1 MLKRLFL
8 PALATAL
15 FWMLWWAA
23 AASSGSDLLPSPW
36 QAVKAFIAIL
46 SAAASWHH
54 IATTTWRVFTGTV
67 LGSAAGLLLGLATRY
82 SSILRAAVYAVIHPL
97 LESVPTICWALLF
110 VLWFGLADTTP
121 VLVIAT
127 ATAPFFLINIREGLQ
142 ELDDNLEE
150 MATLYTRRR
159 LPILTRIILPMLY
172 PYLFA
177 AARSAFMVAWKV
189 VILGEIFGA
198 ASGMGYMLV
207 IAYESYR
214 IADVLGWTLAF
225 AAILLFFDH
234 GVFNWLDRWYMR
246 RWKYTALKS

>member
-1 MLKRLFL
+1 MIKRLIF
-8 PALATAL
+8 PVLATAL
-15 FWMLWWAA
+15 FCALWWLV
-23 AASSGSDLLPSPW
+23 AASSRVVLLPTPW
-36 QAVKAFIAIL
+36 QAVKSFIAIF
-46 SAAASWHH
+46 SASENWRH
-54 IATTTWRVFTGTV
+54 ITATTWRVFAGTL

-82 SSILRAAVYAVIHPL
+82 SSILRAAVYTVIHPL

-110 VLWFGLADTTP
+110 VLWFGLADATP

-127 ATAPFFLINIREGLQ
+127 AVAPFFLINIREGMQ
-142 ELDDNLEE
+142 ELDHNLEE

-177 AARSAFMVAWKV
+177 ATRSAFMVAWKV

-207 IAYESYR
+207 IAFEGYR
-214 IADVLGWTLAF
+214 IADVFGWTLAF

-234 GVFNWLDRWYMR
+234 GVFNCLDRWYMR
-246 RWKYTALKS
+246 RWKYVALKS